1 MQEYCINLNNMKKN
15 VIGKHLKELRKEKGL
30 TERQLGNLLNF
41 SNQTISAWENGTR
54 EPTLDALI
62 AIADIFE
69 VSTDE
74 LLGRKDY

>member
-15 VIGKHLKELRKEKGL
+15 VIGKHLKEQRKEKGL
-30 TERQLGNLLNF
+30 TERQLGKLLNF

-62 AIADIFE
+62 AIAE

>member
-1 MQEYCINLNNMKKN
+1 MEFHEKLM
-15 VIGKHLKELRKEKGL
+15 ELRKEKGL

>member
-1 MQEYCINLNNMKKN
+1 MKEN
-15 VIGKHLKELRKEKGL
+15 VLGKHLKELRKEKGL